1 MNSNAHRRND
11 SQQSFGRSWKQTF
24 GTSLAMPRSNKWVI
38 LSLAI
43 VSLLGTGAAMA
54 AWQVSDS
61 TAQSKLE
68 EIKGNI
74 GRDGGT
80 VTGQLKEIKNR
91 IGDNGTVND
100 HLKDL
105 NRKLQI
111 TPRNGEGSQTPEM
124 IATPTGDEAL
134 NASQPTTTNT
144 AMDQLCP
151 AGAVT
156 TLGQQQ
162 QQLCMAAAQTELAQ
176 YRFSM
181 RMFERAQKNYDRLK
195 QIEDRR
201 RNLAAED
208 YANVQYNTN
217 ELLALTALMDNDRD
231 RYRTYMSAYEA
242 RIAHINNTREA
253 LTRNALNGKGS
264 INVPGVPGIG
274 GN

>member
-1 MNSNAHRRND
+1 MNSKAHRQHG
-11 SQQSFGRSWKQTF
+11 SQQSFGQAWQRMF

-54 AWQVSDS
+54 AWQVND
-61 TAQSKLE
+61 TQTQRRLDD
-68 EIKGNI
+68 IRGNI
-74 GRDGGT
+74 GNDGGS
-80 VTGQLKEIKNR
+80 VTSQLKEIKTR
-91 IGDNGTVND
+91 IGDNGTVNGN
-100 HLKDL
+100 LKDL

-111 TPRNGEGSQTPEM
+111 TPRNGQDAQTPEM

-134 NASQPTTTNT
+134 NASQPTATAT

-151 AGAVT
+151 AGAST

-264 INVPGVPGIG
+264 ISVPGMSGLG

>member
-1 MNSNAHRRND
+1 MNSKAQRHNG

-24 GTSLAMPRSNKWVI
+24 GTSLAMPRANKWVI

-61 TAQSKLE
+61 TAQNKLE

-91 IGDNGTVND
+91 IGDNSTVNGN
-100 HLKDL
+100 LKDL

-111 TPRNGEGSQTPEM
+111 TPRNGEGTQTPDM

-134 NASQPTTTNT
+134 NASQPTTAST
-144 AMDQLCP
+144 AMDELCP
-151 AGAVT
+151 AGAST

-242 RIAHINNTREA
+242 RIAHINNAREA

-264 INVPGVPGIG
+264 ITVPGVPAVG

>member
-11 SQQSFGRSWKQTF
+11 SRQSFGRSWKQTF

-100 HLKDL
+100 NLKDL

-134 NASQPTTTNT
+134 NATQPTTTNA
-144 AMDQLCP
+144 AMDALCP